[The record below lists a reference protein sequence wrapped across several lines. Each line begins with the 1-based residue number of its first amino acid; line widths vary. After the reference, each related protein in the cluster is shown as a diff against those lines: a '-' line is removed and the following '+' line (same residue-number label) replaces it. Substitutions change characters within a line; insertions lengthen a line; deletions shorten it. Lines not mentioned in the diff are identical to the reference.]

1 MYLLDE
7 VEAANATYMGD
18 RLGDRE
24 HWCTS
29 DLHIID
35 EMHSV
40 VPELGV
46 RRHQQ
51 MVAAHQQLLW
61 KSCGGVGAI

>member
-1 MYLLDE
+1 MLP
-7 VEAANATYMGD
+7 YMGD

-51 MVAAHQQLLW
+51 MAAMAHL
-61 KSCGGVGAI
+61 V

>member
-7 VEAANATYMGD
+7 VEAGNATYMGD

-29 DLHIID
+29 DPHITD
-35 EMHSV
+35 EMNFV
-40 VPELGV
+40 VTELGV
-46 RRHQQ
+46 RSHQQ
-51 MVAAHQQLLW
+51 MEMMV
-61 KSCGGVGAI
+61 